1 MAVGG
6 VDSPGITR
14 RTLIRGATAAAA
26 VGLAG
31 SALAASGP
39 TGKAKATN
47 QNPTILLVIQP
58 NGPTNTTGIELY
70 QQALQPWL
78 KQNKGVSVKL
88 TPVQW
93 RSNVQEILGG
103 TASDIIWDNYAPA
116 YMSPNGNLLLG
127 LDNLIKRDSVN
138 VANWS
143 SSQINSYRT
152 AAPDHGLYMLPNYF
166 SPLAYVVRLSDF
178 DQAGY
183 ERPNPNWTYTEF
195 ATVCKQMSGVQSNG
209 QKRIGAVVQWY
220 TNTLADAEWPFYAFP
235 GGNGIVTSQGLADMT
250 SQSAIQAGQFLYE
263 QLFWPGY
270 ATTRDL
276 MDPNA
281 HPTAQ
286 IDDQVT
292 IQLVWGSL
300 PLVHAETYTGF
311 VWDYYLP
318 PAYPL
323 GPTCMGTDDFFGI
336 PITTK
341 QPELAWD
348 LLKFIT
354 YDASPTGW
362 QQQNMK
368 ISLIQPCL
376 NALWDVWAHTLQ
388 SVAPPLQGKNLGIF
402 KTMAMNGRAFP
413 EEYFPI
419 GDPQIGSVPNTQI
432 TALWNQ
438 QTSVVTAFTEIQHQ
452 INGTLQPLI
461 AAAAIEE
468 RTAKAIAALQP
479 GPTADYPTPL
489 ANGVGNPST
498 PAPNYAVNN
507 SGTWTI
513 LGAGSDL
520 TNTSDDLMFACQ
532 ATEQSE
538 QTWTC
543 RLTAI
548 ANISEEN
555 SGTPT
560 LDNWTRAGLMARG
573 DLSDNGAFVALFV
586 SGTYGF
592 DFLLRSGP
600 GESLTE
606 TKFLFWKSGGLVQQ
620 LLSPVSTP
628 ASNFLINPVY
638 LRLTRKGTQ
647 WSPYASMDGKNFVL
661 LTPAQEALALGGAW
675 VGLAASAHNTDYNN
689 QGYFRATFDQLSNF
703 SPTQTVAIGD
713 LGMPPQAGAVP
724 SNWATMPSL
733 GTSGAT
739 AAKGSSSSKAG

>member
-1 MAVGG
+1 MGAG
-6 VDSPGITR
+6 VDGPRITR
-14 RTLIRGATAAAA
+14 RTLIRNAAAI
-26 VGLAG
+26 GLAG
-31 SALAASGP
+31 SALAACGP
-39 TGKAKATN
+39 ASKTTTQHASIT
-47 QNPTILLVIQP
+47 LVLQP
-58 NGPTNTTGIELY
+58 NGPTNPTGVELY

-78 KQNKGVSVKL
+78 QKHKGVSVKL
-88 TPVQW
+88 VAVQW
-93 RSNVQEILGG
+93 RANVQAILGG

-127 LDNLIKRDSVN
+127 LDNLIQRDNIHVGD
-138 VANWS
+138 WS
-143 SSQINSYRT
+143 SAQINAYRT

-178 DQAGY
+178 DQAGQ

-195 ATVCKQMSGVQSNG
+195 ATACQQMTRTLSNG
-209 QKRIGAVVQWY
+209 QKRVGAVVQWY

-235 GGNGIVTSQGLADMT
+235 GGNGIVTSQGLANLT
-250 SQSAIQAGQFLYE
+250 SESAILAGKFLYE

-276 MDPNA
+276 MGPNA

-286 IDDQVT
+286 IQDQVT

-300 PLVHAETYTGF
+300 PLVHAQTYTDF
-311 VWDYYLP
+311 NWDYYLP

-348 LLKFIT
+348 LLKFLT
-354 YDASPTGW
+354 YDATPTGW

-376 NALWDVWAHTLQ
+376 NALWDLWIHTMR
-388 SVAPPLQGKNLGIF
+388 SVAPPLRQKNLEVF

-413 EEYFPI
+413 AEYFPV
-419 GDPQIGSVPNTQI
+419 GDALVTNVPTTQI
-432 TALWNQ
+432 SALWNR
-438 QTSVVTAFTEIQHQ
+438 QTTVVSAFTEIQSQ
-452 INGTLQPLI
+452 INSTLQPLV
-461 AAAAIEE
+461 ATAAIQE
-468 RTAKAIAALQP
+468 RTSKAIAGLQP

-489 ANGVGNPST
+489 AQGIGNPST
-498 PAPNYAVNN
+498 PVPSYAVNHN
-507 SGTWTI
+507 GTWTI
-513 LGAGSDL
+513 LGAGANL
-520 TNTSDDLMFACQ
+520 TDTSDDLVLACQ
-532 ATEQSE
+532 ATTQSE

-543 RLTAI
+543 QLTAI

-555 SGTPT
+555 AGTPT
-560 LDNWTRAGLMARG
+560 LDTWTRAGLMARG

-586 SGTYGF
+586 TGSYGF
-592 DFLLRSGP
+592 DFLLRPGP

-606 TKFLFWKSGGLVQQ
+606 TKFLFWKKNGLVQQ
-620 LLSPVSTP
+620 LLSSVATP
-628 ASNFLINPVY
+628 ASNFVLRPIW
-638 LRLTRKGTQ
+638 LRLTRKGTG

-661 LTPAQEALALGGAW
+661 LTPAQEAPGLGGAW

-689 QGYFRATFDQLSNF
+689 QGYFRATFDNLSGFTPN
-703 SPTQTVAIGD
+703 TVVAIGN
-713 LGMPPQAGAVP
+713 LGMPPESGPVP
-724 SNWATMPSL
+724 ANWATMPSL
-733 GTSGAT
+733 GTSGSG
-739 AAKGSSSSKAG
+739 AAKG